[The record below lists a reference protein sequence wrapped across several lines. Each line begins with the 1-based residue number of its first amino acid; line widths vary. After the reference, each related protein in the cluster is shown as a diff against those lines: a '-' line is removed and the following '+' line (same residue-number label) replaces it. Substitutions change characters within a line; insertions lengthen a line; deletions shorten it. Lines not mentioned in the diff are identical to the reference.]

1 MYAGFRFINIT
12 TMSPIQIFFAA
23 ASIITISKKL
33 ERMRL
38 LLKEGRKEEL
48 KAEFIF
54 LAIMIVISVSLFI
67 FVSRM

>member
-1 MYAGFRFINIT
+1 
-12 TMSPIQIFFAA
+12 MSPIQIFFAI

-33 ERMRL
+33 ERIRF
-38 LLKEGRKEEL
+38 LLKEGRKDEL

-54 LAIMIVISVSLFI
+54 LILMMIISILLFV

>member
-1 MYAGFRFINIT
+1 
-12 TMSPIQIFFAA
+12 MSPIQIFFAA

>member
-1 MYAGFRFINIT
+1 MLS
-12 TMSPIQIFFAA
+12 MQILVAVLSFTLF
-23 ASIITISKKL
+23 SKKL
-33 ERMRL
+33 GRMRL